1 MARTSTP
8 NFYVH
13 LQTAADLLT
22 TSIIVLD
29 RFARVCWC
37 NSAAEALMGCSRR
50 NLKGTDV
57 GLMLPQVRDWV
68 EKFSQKD
75 SKYAPYSAVAELR
88 RPMDDPEP
96 VHVSLS
102 QIAGS
107 DGMLLLE
114 IAEVEKA
121 MKLAR
126 QEQEAGMS
134 DATKA
139 LLRNLAHEVKNPLGG
154 ISGAAKLLEG
164 ELSTPEQRE
173 YTEVIISEAD
183 RLQSLVDRL
192 LIPYRKE
199 RHVDEVN
206 LHEVL
211 ERVRNL
217 VLAEFPHGLRIVRD
231 YDVSVPPIKG
241 DREQL
246 VQIFLNLLRNAA
258 QATSHL
264 MFEERA
270 EVLLRTRVARQCVI
284 QRKRYRLALN
294 VHVIDNGP
302 GIDESIRE
310 KIFYPLVTG
319 RDGGTGLG
327 LSIVQT
333 YVEQHGGSIEVDSQ
347 PGRTDFS
354 LLFPLSD
361 PL

>member
-1 MARTSTP
+1 MSRGATN
-8 NFYVH
+8 NFYAH
-13 LQTAADLLT
+13 LQTAADFLN
-22 TSIIVLD
+22 TSVLVLD

-37 NSAAEALMGCSRR
+37 NSAAEALLGCSRR
-50 NLKGTDV
+50 SLKGTDA
-57 GLMLPQVRDWV
+57 GLFMPQVRQWV
-68 EKFSQKD
+68 DKFSQKD
-75 SKYAPYSAVAELR
+75 AKYSPYSAVAELT
-88 RPMDDPEP
+88 RPMAEPES
-96 VHVSLS
+96 VHASIS

-107 DGMLLLE
+107 DGLLLLE

-134 DATKA
+134 DATRA

-154 ISGAAKLLEG
+154 IRGAAQLLES
-164 ELSTPEQRE
+164 ELSSPDQRE

-183 RLQSLVDRL
+183 RLQALVDRL

-217 VLAEFPHGLRIVRD
+217 VLAEFPQGLRIERD
-231 YDVSVPPIKG
+231 YDVSVPPVRG

-258 QATSHL
+258 QATSRL
-264 MFEERA
+264 RLEERA
-270 EVLLRTRVARQCVI
+270 EILLRTRVARQCVI
-284 QRKRYRLALN
+284 QRKRYKLALN

-302 GIDESIRE
+302 GIDEAMKE

-333 YVEQHGGSIEVDSQ
+333 YIEQHAGSIEVESH

-354 LLFPLSD
+354 ILFPLSN